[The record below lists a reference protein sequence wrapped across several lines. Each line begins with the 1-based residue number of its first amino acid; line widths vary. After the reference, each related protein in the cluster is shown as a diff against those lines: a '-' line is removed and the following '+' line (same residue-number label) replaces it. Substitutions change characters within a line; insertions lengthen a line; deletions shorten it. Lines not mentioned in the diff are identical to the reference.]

1 MKVDGSTSIKQIQQ
15 IGWQKVADQK
25 QQKLVDAVEG
35 KTLQKVR
42 EEQQFQIYQ
51 AKGKRLEMESVSLPK
66 RINVEV

>member
-51 AKGKRLEMESVSLPK
+51 AKGKRLEMESVSVSK
-66 RINVEV
+66 KN

>member
-1 MKVDGSTSIKQIQQ
+1 MKVDGSTSMRQIQQ

-35 KTLQKVR
+35 KTLQKER
-42 EEQQFQIYQ
+42 EEQQFEIYQ
-51 AKGKRLEMESVSLPK
+51 ATGNRLEMESVCVPK

>member
-1 MKVDGSTSIKQIQQ
+1 MKVDGSTSMQQIQR

-51 AKGKRLEMESVSLPK
+51 AKGNRLEMESVSVPK

>member
-1 MKVDGSTSIKQIQQ
+1 MKVDGSTSMQQIQQ

-25 QQKLVDAVEG
+25 QQKLVDATEG

-42 EEQQFQIYQ
+42 EEQQFEIYQ
-51 AKGKRLEMESVSLPK
+51 AKGKRLEMESVSVPK